1 MVVSKPSRMISSLQ
15 YPAASKLLCSNDL
28 WSFQPSTSMVT
39 SKDFSTQILIISL
52 GLSDTSCKPSTLLHP
67 HPGLICSNSPSP
79 LPSDSSTFPQS
90 LNQTAPHHGG
100 MADHLDCRL
109 WFLCT
114 LTSHMTWSMLH
125 LPPLFWTPGSWI
137 LQRKSIALWN
147 TSLSIQSP
155 PSLGPSFESA
165 FLTLSSSFFPLS
177 FCLLSPVLALSLT
190 LSLSLLLM
198 TVKHFPISAYHI
210 SPSQR
215 NSLNMVFLP
224 ISSL

>member
-1 MVVSKPSRMISSLQ
+1 MPPGYAGIHSTLSLSLHPLTQHFLKPLAAWNPPTTAATTMVVSKPSRMISSLQ

-114 LTSHMTWSMLH
+114 LTSHMT
-125 LPPLFWTPGSWI
+125 
-137 LQRKSIALWN
+137 
-147 TSLSIQSP
+147 
-155 PSLGPSFESA
+155 
-165 FLTLSSSFFPLS
+165 
-177 FCLLSPVLALSLT
+177 
-190 LSLSLLLM
+190 
-198 TVKHFPISAYHI
+198 
-210 SPSQR
+210 
-215 NSLNMVFLP
+215 
-224 ISSL
+224 